1 MNNTMEAEGK
11 NERTL
16 PDDPQYF
23 GGYLN
28 MARLNIFNISNHVA
42 DKLSIALLKN
52 EEDISNSFLCNSNQ
66 KLNWSKAYAMTMRFM
81 PLLKV
86 FDTERLPEH
95 RTSKKDKEKGKEFG
109 IMCDSLKI
117 VFRELNQFRNDYSHY
132 ASTEDNFTRKIEIS
146 DELAEFLTCNFKR
159 AIEYTKQRFAD
170 TYQDEDFKLAERM
183 QMVQGNIITSEG
195 IVFLTS
201 LFLEREHA
209 FLFIG
214 KVKGLK
220 GSQFKQFKAT
230 REVFMSYCVNLPQD
244 KLISDDYTQS
254 LTMDII
260 NELNKC
266 PETLY
271 NVLDESARKQFI
283 PQLGEVETDNVRQ
296 NSINE
301 DELTDEN
308 DYAQY
313 IEDLT
318 KRVRHSNRFPY
329 FALRYIDEF
338 NLLENF
344 KFQLDLGKL
353 KLDTYPKPYMG
364 EDVDRTITE
373 NVSAFGKLSDHQVK
387 EEVQAKVVKSYSSV
401 QFDQFAP
408 HYNMECNKIGIS
420 RKSETAIV
428 IKPSETGVK
437 SAYKLKQPI
446 PEAFLSI
453 KELSKIVL
461 LEYLSPGES
470 QRLITDF
477 ISTNSDKLMNLDFI
491 KEVKGK
497 LPVFNK
503 PFYKKVTI
511 KRKSYTKHELTEL
524 EARKKLL
531 DQVLVTYGLNTKQ
544 IPTRITEYWLN
555 IRDVRNQYIISER
568 IKSMRKD
575 CTTRLKSLKKLDKT
589 GKGKVPKIGEMAS
602 FLARDIVS
610 MVIDPVK
617 KKKITSFYYD
627 KLQASLALFADPDKK
642 KEFMHLVK
650 DELNLL
656 TVGGHPFLK
665 NIDFTTIHY
674 TRDLYKKYLEE
685 KGCKMINAKTDISW
699 IFDTFY
705 KREPVKN
712 SSFPVT
718 KVKIP
723 LDKDGNPDSKQ
734 LPHSLYSLGN
744 RKTDNS
750 IEEITKWLSN
760 VKHGKEKTD
769 CTKPVDLPINLF
781 DSRLIELL
789 QKETGDTSLAPKL
802 NGLFVTWWEKRG
814 DSTQSFYNDK
824 RNYVIYDQEVCF
836 YPNTKEL
843 YQDYYQ
849 SALDRAFRLKRE
861 ERRQERLHNRRLPE
875 IQLKDM
881 KKVFN
886 ITLSETEKEI
896 RILQEEDRLL
906 LLILEKLMGSD
917 FTGSLYL
924 KNVNELL
931 NEKVDIRQPIKTCL
945 SFKENGELATK
956 DERMQITKN
965 IISYGSR
972 KNYGLLRRYVHDR
985 RMPELFEYYPTDD
998 ISFEAIKQELDDY
1011 NKAKQIVFDKVF
1023 ELERAL
1029 TERFKDEVMAHF
1041 VSNDGGS
1048 RLKGNIQHSPYL
1060 NLLESKGI
1068 ISKEV
1073 HRFLKAVRNA
1083 FSHNQYPHKKTME
1096 IFVKEWNKSNFANQI
1111 VNIYKQKIEEIIEII
1126 KK

>member
-1 MNNTMEAEGK
+1 MDAEGK

-16 PDDPQYF
+16 QDDPQYF

-52 EEDISNSFLCNSNQ
+52 EEDINNSFLCNSNQ

-95 RTSKKDKEKGKEFG
+95 CTSQKDKEKGKEFG
-109 IMCDSLKI
+109 IMCDSLRI

-146 DELAEFLTCNFKR
+146 PELAEFLTCNFKR

-170 TYQDEDFKLAERM
+170 TYQDEDFILAERM
-183 QMVQGNIITSEG
+183 QMVKSNIITTEG

-220 GSQFKQFKAT
+220 GTQYKQFKAT

-254 LTMDII
+254 LIMDII
-260 NELNKC
+260 NELTKC

-283 PQLGEVETDNVRQ
+283 PQLGEVEADNVRQ

-301 DELTDEN
+301 AEITDEN

-313 IEDLT
+313 MEDIT

-329 FALRYIDEF
+329 FALRYIDELD
-338 NLLENF
+338 LLGKF

-353 KLDTYPKPYMG
+353 KLDTYPKSYMG

-408 HYNMECNKIGIS
+408 HYNMESNKIGIS
-420 RKSETAIV
+420 RKAETATV
-428 IKPSETGVK
+428 IKPSKTDVK
-437 SAYKLKQPI
+437 SSYKLKQPI

-497 LPVFNK
+497 LPVFDK

-511 KRKSYTKHELTEL
+511 KRESYTKDELMEL
-524 EARKKLL
+524 EVRKKLL
-531 DQVLVTYGLNTKQ
+531 NQVLVTYGLNTKQ
-544 IPTRITEYWLN
+544 IPTRITEYWLD
-555 IRDVRNQYIISER
+555 IRDVRNQHIISER
-568 IKSMRKD
+568 IKTMRKD
-575 CTTRLKSLKKLDKT
+575 CTTRLKALKKLDET

-610 MVIDPVK
+610 MVIDPEK

-642 KEFMHLVK
+642 KEFIHLVK

-656 TVGGHPFLK
+656 SVGGHPILR

-685 KGCKMINAKTDISW
+685 KGCKIINGKTDISW
-699 IFDTFY
+699 IFKTFY
-705 KREPVKN
+705 KKEPGKY
-712 SSFPVT
+712 SSLPVT
-718 KVKIP
+718 KVKLP
-723 LDKDGNPDSKQ
+723 LDKDGKPDSKQ
-734 LPHSLYSLGN
+734 LPQSLYSLGD

-750 IEEITKWLSN
+750 IEEIEKWLSN
-760 VKHGKEKTD
+760 VKPGKEKTD
-769 CTKPVDLPINLF
+769 CTKPVDLPTNLF

-802 NGLFVTWWEKRG
+802 NGLFVTWWERRG
-814 DSTQSFYNDK
+814 DSTQSFYNYK

-836 YPNTKEL
+836 YPNTKKL

-849 SALDRAFRLKRE
+849 SALDKAFRLKRE
-861 ERRQERLHNRRLPE
+861 ERRQEKLLNRRLPD
-875 IQLKDM
+875 IQLKDI
-881 KKVFN
+881 KKIFN

-906 LLILEKLMGSD
+906 LLILEKLMEKDIAG
-917 FTGSLYL
+917 TLNL
-924 KNVNELL
+924 KNVNVLL
-931 NEKVDIRQPIKTCL
+931 NEKVNICQQVKTYL
-945 SFKENGELATK
+945 SFKENGELASK

-985 RMPELFEYYPTDD
+985 RMPELFEFYPADE
-998 ISFEAIKQELDDY
+998 IPLEAIKQELEAY

-1029 TERFKDEVMAHF
+1029 TERFKDKVMAHF
-1041 VSNDGGS
+1041 VNRDGGS

-1060 NLLESKGI
+1060 NLLESKGV
-1068 ISKEV
+1068 IS
-1073 HRFLKAVRNA
+1073 HDAYRFLKAVRNS

-1096 IFVKEWNKSNFANQI
+1096 IFVKEWNTSNFANQI
-1111 VNIYKQKIEEIIEII
+1111 VDIYKQKIEEIIENI